1 MLTALLFEV
10 GFEIKLF
17 NACQPVH
24 SETFTETGLSLDGS
38 YLCNVDDSS
47 VSSDLREI
55 TVSVGYDLNG
65 NSTLET
71 DEIEV
76 TLATLVAK
84 RW

>member
-1 MLTALLFEV
+1 ME
-10 GFEIKLF
+10 
-17 NACQPVH
+17 
-24 SETFTETGLSLDGS
+24 SR
-38 YLCNVDDSS
+38 DSS